1 MLVVEKKHFVEFHA
15 KILVCY
21 KLDHDGYYEFPQ
33 FSQWL
38 GAKYTVI
45 EKMMTEYENMFSS
58 LLNEKAG
65 TVTNLVTT

>member
-38 GAKYTVI
+38 GAKYNWKDDDWMWKHV
-45 EKMMTEYENMFSS
+45 F
-58 LLNEKAG
+58 
-65 TVTNLVTT
+65 